1 MDGMYFNKNKQGTR
15 TLTILI
21 TLVICALLFSLPRIV
36 APYTIVLTFYF
47 FVYLTLSH
55 NWNLAGGYCNL
66 ISLGQGAFAGIG
78 AYTTFLLYFS
88 GVPIELGLII
98 GGGIS
103 VCLAFLL
110 SKPLFR
116 LRGVYFTIGTL
127 ALGEILKL
135 LIIRLPYFGG
145 SWGLH
150 IHSPPPYYSTIYLYY
165 LSLTIGLI
173 SCFTMFK
180 IVTSKMGWALRCI
193 RSDEDASE
201 LVGINTYRYKVYAF
215 ILHAFFTSIIG
226 GLLALYTLHIEPYT
240 IFSVALSIEALIIT
254 LIGGRGTFFGPFIGS
269 AIMVALSHFLAVYYT
284 LHLVILGVIMIVI
297 IVFCPEGL
305 IGRLQKRFNLKI
317 P

>member
-1 MDGMYFNKNKQGTR
+1 MYSSKKKQGAKA
-15 TLTILI
+15 LTILI
-21 TLVICALLFSLPRIV
+21 VLIICALLFSLPRIA
-36 APYTIVLTFYF
+36 APYIIVLTFYF
-47 FVYLTLSH
+47 FAYLTLSH
-55 NWNLAGGYCNL
+55 SWNLAGGYCNL

-78 AYTTFLLYFS
+78 AYTTFLLYFG
-88 GVPIELGLII
+88 GVPMELGLII
-98 GGGIS
+98 GGGLS
-103 VCLAFLL
+103 ACLAFLL

-127 ALGEILKL
+127 ALGEISKL
-135 LIIRLPYFGG
+135 LVIRLPYLGG

-150 IHSPPPYYSTIYLYY
+150 IHSPPPHYSTIYLYY
-165 LSLTIGLI
+165 LSLIIGLI
-173 SCFTMFK
+173 SCFIMFM
-180 IVTSKMGWALRCI
+180 IATSKIGWALKCI

-201 LVGINTYRYKVYAF
+201 LIGVNTYRYKVYAF
-215 ILHAFFTSIIG
+215 ILHAFFTSLIG

-269 AIMVALSHFLAVYYT
+269 AIMVALSHILAVYYT
-284 LHLVILGVIMIVI
+284 LHLVILGIIMIAI